1 MDRSPKEPEER
12 ILLVEDEATI
22 REVLTYTLRSDGYT
36 VDTVGSA
43 GAAAICLQ
51 SIPYALVISDWFLP
65 DGNGVDIADAAA
77 NLGSRTLIISDFLFQ
92 LPTGKPRHELLSKR
106 LGPEAIVEAIK
117 QAIGSP
123 MGEVK
128 NKKADAEV
136 W

>member
-1 MDRSPKEPEER
+1 MDRSPKEPETR
-12 ILLVEDEATI
+12 ILLVEDEPTI
-22 REVLTYTLRSDGYT
+22 REILTYALRSEGLT

-43 GAAAICLQ
+43 GAATTCLQ
-51 SIPYALVISDWFLP
+51 SIPYALVIADWFLP
-65 DGNGVDIADAAA
+65 DGNGVDIADAAT
-77 NLGSRTLIISDFLFQ
+77 NLGSRALIISDFLFQ
-92 LPTGKPRHELLSKR
+92 LPTAKARHQLLSKR